1 MISLSSIINF
11 FKMNTIMVIMGS
23 IQYWLTLQ
31 FLNYRYGFLLLV
43 FMYWI
48 KNYLLVKLI
57 DYGTQKKKDIKP
69 DKIIKESYKYEFMV
83 DMTIAAF
90 IEAVT
95 VTLST
100 SLIPFKHFNS
110 HDLLTFIPLSFLF
123 EVIFD
128 FFHYWTHRLGHVK
141 NTPFYY
147 FHRKHHQYHY
157 TSSITTFH
165 HHPIDLIITNSV
177 PYLITSSLVPM
188 TFYQM
193 NIFIIYK
200 TFIEI
205 SGHSGKK
212 LKPISSFPQ
221 FMWLPKYMGIELY
234 SEDHGIHHSH
244 YIYNY
249 SKRFSLW
256 DKVFGTYLG
265 LLPSPIYNMVDYEKK
280 LN

>member
-1 MISLSSIINF
+1 MVSLSSIINF
-11 FKMNTIMVIMGS
+11 FKINTIMVLMGS
-23 IQYWLTLQ
+23 LQYWLTLKL
-31 FLNYRYGFLLLV
+31 LNYKYGFLIMP
-43 FMYWI
+43 FIFFI
-48 KNYLLVKLI
+48 KNNLLVKLI
-57 DYGTQKKKDIKP
+57 DYGTHNKKDIKQ
-69 DKIIKESYKYEFMV
+69 DKVIKESYKYEFTL
-83 DMTIAAF
+83 DMFIAAL
-90 IEAVT
+90 IESVT
-95 VTLST
+95 AKLST
-100 SLIPFKHFNS
+100 SYIKLIPFNKY
-110 HDLLTFIPLSFLF
+110 DLITFIPLSFLF

-147 FHRKHHQYHY
+147 FHRKHHQYNY

-165 HHPIDLIITNSV
+165 HHPMDLILTNSI
-177 PYLITSSLVPM
+177 PYFITSYLVPM

-221 FMWLPKYMGIELY
+221 FMWLPKWFGIELY

-244 YIYNY
+244 YVYNY

-256 DKVFGTYLG
+256 DRVFGTFYE
-265 LLPSPIYNMVDYEKK
+265 SVDKIEKI
-280 LN
+280 N